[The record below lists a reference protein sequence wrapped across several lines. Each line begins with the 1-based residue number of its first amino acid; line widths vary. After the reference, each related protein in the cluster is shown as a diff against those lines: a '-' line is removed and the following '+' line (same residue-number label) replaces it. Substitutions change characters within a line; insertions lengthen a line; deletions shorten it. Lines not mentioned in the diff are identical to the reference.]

1 MKILYVNWA
10 PLWRGAEVGG
20 GVNIYSQSMAVKLSE
35 SGHRLFSISAGFAY
49 DFKNRA
55 YIKRGP
61 DFMGVK
67 NYEIFNAPNIA
78 PGFFN
83 YENPMQDVSEPVVE
97 KLFDEFIK
105 HIKPDIVH
113 FHNIEG
119 FSCHCIEISV
129 RRGCKTLFS
138 LHNYHPVC
146 NQIYLLYKDRD
157 ICNDF
162 NNGYKCLDCIKPPSY
177 SKEIMKRRIAFHV
190 NRLPFGDRIWRKL
203 QRIAGLAAGFSA
215 TQNVN
220 RLLKKLSSDK
230 PSGLPLF
237 YQAINQNKRDISDNR
252 HILYGKRR
260 KLIIES
266 LNQAHMVHAVSDFVR
281 DFYISQGV
289 KSHLVTTC
297 HIGNKMAEVS
307 IGSVDSLLQD
317 KGKRDCQ
324 NTGDLSENKKKMA
337 ISYSEAINNGATRK
351 PLKIIFLGIS
361 SQPKGLPFLL
371 ETLLSM
377 DKHNSEM
384 AGKGQQN
391 IAEIKYN
398 KILKQISL
406 HIHARGVWE
415 LYHLIEP
422 LSKKLSSIEVHD
434 GYDFNNLPNILCGM
448 NYGVVPPLWYD
459 NAPQVVFEMM
469 AMKVPVIGANIGGIP
484 DFVKDMSNGILFNP
498 GDRSDLASKISMVVN
513 ERALECQLRDNIK
526 PMKTPAQHACELQRF
541 YKEI

>member
-35 SGHRLFSISAGFAY
+35 RGHRLFSISAGFAY

-61 DFMGVK
+61 DCMGVK

-97 KLFDEFIK
+97 KLFDELIK

-119 FSCHCIEISV
+119 FSSNCIKIAV
-129 RRGCKTLFS
+129 KRGCKTLFS

-146 NQIYLLYKDRD
+146 NQIYLLYKDKD
-157 ICNDF
+157 ICKDF
-162 NNGYKCLDCIKPPSY
+162 NNGYKCLDCIQPPSY

-190 NRLPFGDRIWRKL
+190 NLLPFGDRIWRKL
-203 QRIAGLAAGFSA
+203 QRIAGFAAGFP

-220 RLLKKLSSDK
+220 RFLKKIPSNK
-230 PSGLPLF
+230 PSGLSQDQCAL
-237 YQAINQNKRDISDNR
+237 SDNR
-252 HILYGKRR
+252 HLLYDKRR

-289 KSHLVTTC
+289 KAHLVTTC

-307 IGSVDSLLQD
+307 
-317 KGKRDCQ
+317 
-324 NTGDLSENKKKMA
+324 
-337 ISYSEAINNGATRK
+337 
-351 PLKIIFLGIS
+351 
-361 SQPKGLPFLL
+361 
-371 ETLLSM
+371 
-377 DKHNSEM
+377 
-384 AGKGQQN
+384 
-391 IAEIKYN
+391 
-398 KILKQISL
+398 
-406 HIHARGVWE
+406 
-415 LYHLIEP
+415 
-422 LSKKLSSIEVHD
+422 
-434 GYDFNNLPNILCGM
+434 
-448 NYGVVPPLWYD
+448 
-459 NAPQVVFEMM
+459 
-469 AMKVPVIGANIGGIP
+469 
-484 DFVKDMSNGILFNP
+484 
-498 GDRSDLASKISMVVN
+498 
-513 ERALECQLRDNIK
+513 
-526 PMKTPAQHACELQRF
+526 
-541 YKEI
+541 